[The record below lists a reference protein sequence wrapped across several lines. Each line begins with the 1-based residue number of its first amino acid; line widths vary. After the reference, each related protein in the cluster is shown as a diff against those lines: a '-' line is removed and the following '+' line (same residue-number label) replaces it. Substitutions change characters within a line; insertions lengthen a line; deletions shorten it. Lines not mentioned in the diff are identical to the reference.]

1 MDALKKAYANKIT
14 NLCRSLI
21 AIKEGKDNPV
31 ADYISYAI
39 AYTFVNL
46 TEYLICLDRY
56 FLTKEEAIAEGF
68 NPEFIACIAW
78 TPSTKQ
84 YALYFN
90 IENISR
96 LSDKTFYFIL
106 LHELKHFVY
115 AHPVCMFKVPAEDRY
130 LMNVA
135 QDMKINTE
143 LLYEYAESFTKLNDP
158 SEFTNYPLQNAQGKF
173 FFNAFRIDEESAFA
187 HPDISAYY
195 LHPNSKLLRID
206 YGLRRGIYN
215 VTANEIFNWL
225 KNSPDYQDFIEKQK
239 QNEINQLS
247 MDMVLDDSDIS
258 QEEQDER
265 ISSFEKQ
272 IAKIAEI
279 NKTPFLSLD
288 RLDKFDSKNIQVKTY
303 EGDAVL
309 FLKSL
314 IRPGKKYKTGVSW
327 GSYNVV
333 LPEIL
338 PGPKRSD
345 KPLIACIFDTSGSI
359 DTKLAE
365 NFVSYLKKLA
375 NHASVHYVMNDSEVR
390 GDIEKAR
397 NKNFAE
403 TIEWKGGGC
412 TDLNPALKIIGK
424 YNGRYKYD
432 AVLCF
437 TDGIIPEIQK
447 ELIPENFYLILPSDY
462 KKFAKSE
469 FLERYNKLLL

>member
-1 MDALKKAYANKIT
+1 MDALKKIYANKIT
-14 NLCRSLI
+14 DLCRSLI
-21 AIKEGKDNPV
+21 AIKEGKDSPIT
-31 ADYISYAI
+31 DYIPYAI
-39 AYTFVNL
+39 AYTFINL
-46 TEYLICLDRY
+46 SEYLICLDRY
-56 FLTKEEAIAEGF
+56 FLTKEEATGQGF

-78 TPSTKQ
+78 TPSTKE

-90 IENISR
+90 IDNISR

-115 AHPVCMFKVPAEDRY
+115 AHPVSMFKVPAEDRY

-143 LLYEYAESFTKLNDP
+143 LLYEYVESFTQLDDP
-158 SEFTNYPLQNAQGKF
+158 SDFVNYPLQNAQGKF
-173 FFNAFRIDEESAFA
+173 FFNAFRIDEQAAFA
-187 HPDISAYY
+187 HPDLSAYY
-195 LHPNSKLLRID
+195 LHPNSKLFHAE
-206 YGLRRGIYN
+206 YGLRKGIYN
-215 VTANEIFNWL
+215 VTAKEIFNWL
-225 KNSPDYQDFIEKQK
+225 KNSPDYQDFIEKQEQK
-239 QNEINQLS
+239 EINQLS

-258 QEEQDER
+258 EEEQNER
-265 ISSFEKQ
+265 ISSIEKQ
-272 IAKIAEI
+272 IAKIVEI
-279 NKTPFLSLD
+279 NTTPFLSFEK
-288 RLDKFDSKNIQVKTY
+288 LDKFDSKNIEVKPY

-309 FLKSL
+309 FLKTL
-314 IRPGKKYKTGVSW
+314 NRPGKRYKTGVSW
-327 GSYNVV
+327 ASYNVV
-333 LPEIL
+333 LPGIL
-338 PGPKRSD
+338 PGPKKSD

-359 DTKLAE
+359 DTQLAE
-365 NFVSYLKKLA
+365 KFVSYLRKLA
-375 NHASVHYVMNDSEVR
+375 SYASVHYVMNDSEVR

-412 TDLNPALKIIGK
+412 TDLNPALKIIGQ

>member
-1 MDALKKAYANKIT
+1 MNALKKTYADKIT

-21 AIKEGKDNPV
+21 AIKEGKDNPI
-31 ADYISYAI
+31 ADYNSYAI

-46 TEYLICLDRY
+46 TEYLICLDRF
-56 FLTKEEAIAEGF
+56 FLSKEEAVAEGF

-78 TPSTKQ
+78 TPSTKE

-115 AHPVCMFKVPAEDRY
+115 AHPVSMFKVPPEDRY

-143 LLYEYAESFTKLNDP
+143 LLYEYIESFTNLDDP
-158 SEFTNYPLQNAQGKF
+158 SDFVNYPLQNPQGKF
-173 FFNAFRIDEESAFA
+173 FFNAFRIDEEAALA

-195 LHPNSKLLRID
+195 LHPNSKLLRTD

-225 KNSPDYQDFIEKQK
+225 KNSSDYQDFIEKQK

-247 MDMVLDDSDIS
+247 MDMVLDDSGIS
-258 QEEQDER
+258 EADQQER
-265 ISSFEKQ
+265 ISSIEKQ

-279 NKTPFLSLD
+279 NSTPFLST
-288 RLDKFDSKNIQVKTY
+288 DKLNSFDSKNILVKPY
-303 EGDAVL
+303 EGDANL

-314 IRPGKKYKTGVSW
+314 VRPGKRNKVGVSW
-327 GSYNVV
+327 ASYNVV
-333 LPEIL
+333 LPELL
-338 PGPKRSD
+338 PGPKKAD

-359 DTKLAE
+359 DTRLAE
-365 NFVSYLKKLA
+365 KFVSYLRKLA
-375 NHASVHYVMNDSEVR
+375 SHASVHYVMNDSEVR

-403 TIEWKGGGC
+403 TIEWRGGGC

-424 YNGRYKYD
+424 YNGRYRYD

-447 ELIPENFYLILPSDY
+447 KLIPENFYLILPSDY
-462 KKFAKSE
+462 KKFAKSK
-469 FLERYNKLLL
+469 FLEVYNKLLL